1 MNLAVIFA
9 GGSGTR
15 MNAKDRPKQFLLVH
29 GKPIIVHTIELFE
42 KHPEIDGII
51 VVCIEDWIPYMEEMK
66 YRYRLDKIAKIVPGG
81 ATGQLSIYNGLV
93 AAEQVYGI
101 EDNVV
106 LIHDGVRPLITADT
120 ISDNIQS
127 VKEKGNA
134 ITCTVA
140 KETVILVDDE
150 NKVDEV
156 PSREHSRF
164 AKAPQSF
171 WLKDILGAHRDSVDN
186 GRNDFIDSCTMMRH
200 YGHDLHVVVG
210 PYENI
215 KITTPDDFYTFR
227 ALYDIRENEQLK

>member
-1 MNLAVIFA
+1 M
-9 GGSGTR
+9 
-15 MNAKDRPKQFLLVH
+15 
-29 GKPIIVHTIELFE
+29 
-42 KHPEIDGII
+42 
-51 VVCIEDWIPYMEEMK
+51 
-66 YRYRLDKIAKIVPGG
+66 
-81 ATGQLSIYNGLV
+81 
-93 AAEQVYGI
+93 
-101 EDNVV
+101 

-200 YGHDLHVVVG
+200 YGHDLHVVIG